1 MLDKSTTH
9 WFLSLGTL
17 KSYHSKYIYWNVVD
31 VSSCLPACS
40 SKQSSYLKEVVWTA
54 MTFTV
59 QLSIVANNEDTSHEC
74 IYIYV
79 QLGKECSMQIYPL
92 DGYMPTPTDKI

>member
-9 WFLSLGTL
+9 WVMSLGTL

-40 SKQSSYLKEVVWTA
+40 SKQSRYLKKLSG
-54 MTFTV
+54 
-59 QLSIVANNEDTSHEC
+59 QLWHLQYNNEDTSHEC

-92 DGYMPTPTDKI
+92 DGYMPTPTGKI

>member
-1 MLDKSTTH
+1 
-9 WFLSLGTL
+9 
-17 KSYHSKYIYWNVVD
+17 
-31 VSSCLPACS
+31 
-40 SKQSSYLKEVVWTA
+40 